1 MVITEPR
8 KIKTNISNLKEG
20 QFFKII
26 NNDKL
31 FIFTDVTKYDGLCGY
46 HAICINNGHSI
57 TLTEE
62 AIVIP
67 IIVDEIKCSYGF
79 KEDEE
84 E

>member
-1 MVITEPR
+1 MIITEPR
-8 KIKTNISNLKEG
+8 RIKTHINNLKQG

-26 NNDKL
+26 NNDKI
-31 FIFTDVTKYDGLCGY
+31 FIFTNVTKYDGLCGY
-46 HAICINNGHSI
+46 HAVCINNGHDI
-57 TLTEE
+57 TFTEE

-67 IIVDEIKCSYGF
+67 IIVDEIRCSYGF